1 MPPQAPGTTIRFTA
15 DVTGGGASPELQ
27 WWLHDGKSWS
37 VAQGWSTT
45 RTFTWTP
52 SVANPA
58 PSIGVWVRK
67 APTRL
72 EPDAIDSM
80 AFPVIRPVVTLTALT
95 ADRSA
100 PQPPGTTTTF
110 TAHAT
115 GGLAPLEFRW
125 WLYDGTAWNLARDWS
140 TSNSLSWRPSV
151 VNPTAA
157 VGVWVRSAGATGD
170 PDVTRGLSFPILTAP
185 VTLGALVSDR
195 ASPQPPGTVITF
207 TAPASGGLAPLEFRW
222 WLFDGVSW
230 HVAREWSTSNTFTWA
245 PSAANPNAAVGVW
258 VRGSGTTAGADV
270 TRGLAFPIVRPALT
284 LSALTSSMASPQ
296 APGTPITFTASTSG
310 GTAPLEYRWW
320 LFNGATWSIARE
332 WSTASTFTWT
342 PAAANPK
349 AAVGVWV
356 RSAGSAA
363 EFEVTRSLVFPI
375 VSAP

>member
-1 MPPQAPGTTIRFTA
+1 
-15 DVTGGGASPELQ
+15 
-27 WWLHDGKSWS
+27 
-37 VAQGWSTT
+37 
-45 RTFTWTP
+45 
-52 SVANPA
+52 
-58 PSIGVWVRK
+58 
-67 APTRL
+67 
-72 EPDAIDSM
+72 
-80 AFPVIRPVVTLTALT
+80 
-95 ADRSA
+95 
-100 PQPPGTTTTF
+100 
-110 TAHAT
+110 
-115 GGLAPLEFRW
+115 
-125 WLYDGTAWNLARDWS
+125 
-140 TSNSLSWRPSV
+140 
-151 VNPTAA
+151 
-157 VGVWVRSAGATGD
+157 
-170 PDVTRGLSFPILTAP
+170 
-185 VTLGALVSDR
+185 
-195 ASPQPPGTVITF
+195 VITF